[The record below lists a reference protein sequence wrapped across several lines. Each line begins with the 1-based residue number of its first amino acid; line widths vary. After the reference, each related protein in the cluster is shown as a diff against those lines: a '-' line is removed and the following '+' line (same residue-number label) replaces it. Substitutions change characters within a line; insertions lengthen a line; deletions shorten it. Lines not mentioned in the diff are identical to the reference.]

1 MGKKIFLALFAIILV
16 IILLLLQQLGVQ
28 QGRVTTVP
36 LPTERQYELTEATP
50 TLRLAQKEVA
60 VIVDFGNGRKIEGGV
75 EAVNAYEAL
84 ANLAIKRDIIVSV
97 KQYKFGVLVETI
109 DDLTNSNVAAWGY
122 SVNGKIGQIAAD
134 HHLVNP
140 SDTVLW
146 EYKRIN

>member
-1 MGKKIFLALFAIILV
+1 MGKKTLLLICGIILV
-16 IILLLLQQLGVQ
+16 IVLLLLQQLGVQ
-28 QGRVTTVP
+28 QARVTTVP
-36 LPTERQYELTEATP
+36 FPTERQYELAKATL
-50 TLRLAQKEVA
+50 TVSLSQKEVA

-84 ANLAIKRDIIVSV
+84 KNLAKKRDIIVSV

-134 HHLVNP
+134 YHLVNP

>member
-1 MGKKIFLALFAIILV
+1 MGKKTLLVLFGIILAVV
-16 IILLLLQQLGVQ
+16 IFLLQQLGNQKANVN
-28 QGRVTTVP
+28 TAP
-36 LPTERQYELTEATP
+36 LSTERQYELTDATP
-50 TLRLAQKEVA
+50 TVRLSQKEVA

-84 ANLAIKRDIIVSV
+84 TNLAKKRDIIVSV

-134 HHLVNP
+134 HHLVYP
-140 SDTVLW
+140 SDAVLW

>member
-1 MGKKIFLALFAIILV
+1 MGKKILLAFCGIILGV
-16 IILLLLQQLGVQ
+16 ILLLLQQLGVQ
-28 QGRVTTVP
+28 QARVTTAP
-36 LPTERQYELTEATP
+36 LSTERQYELTDATP
-50 TLRLAQKEVA
+50 TVHLAQKEIA

-84 ANLAIKRDIIVSV
+84 ANLAKMRDIIVSV

-134 HHLVNP
+134 YHLVNP